1 MTRMIR
7 DQAALGAFTAGAE
20 WVDVKVRT
28 PGRRR
33 VLFITMRASEALTVI
48 ARSLPFGSQAW
59 VRALPQNIDDWTDV
73 ERRRRTTWLTLE
85 ALDAKLAEE
94 DAAGSEPTP

>member
-1 MTRMIR
+1 
-7 DQAALGAFTAGAE
+7 
-20 WVDVKVRT
+20 
-28 PGRRR
+28 
-33 VLFITMRASEALTVI
+33 
-48 ARSLPFGSQAW
+48 